1 MRFARTEIGAKSAR
15 WRHLHG
21 AQKGSGL
28 LGGRP
33 LVNGVKTVMVNETLM
48 AVRSLAPV
56 LRDSVNVNP
65 DLESHGE
72 I

>member
-1 MRFARTEIGAKSAR
+1 
-15 WRHLHG
+15 
-21 AQKGSGL
+21 
-28 LGGRP
+28 
-33 LVNGVKTVMVNETLM
+33 MVNETLM

-56 LRDSVNVNP
+56 LRDSVNMNP